1 MRIILCIMSHYFN
14 SGSRLQHKVMDLE
27 ESLRNISLANQNER
41 KEIAAIYSQSSQS
54 LSQEDVTRTNDML
67 RQQLQLLAEKQRM
80 LLTCFAKQ
88 KQIATK
94 LRSATTST
102 IKDTLDMPEPSST
115 CEKQIA

>member
-1 MRIILCIMSHYFN
+1 MCDYFN
-14 SGSRLQHKVMDLE
+14 SGSRLQHKIMDLE

-80 LLTCFAKQ
+80 LLTCFTKQ

-94 LRSATTST
+94 LRSVTTST
-102 IKDTLDMPEPSST
+102 IKDTLDVLEPSST
-115 CEKQIA
+115 SEKQITYYYVTL